1 MTKMIDINELY
12 IGVKVFMGG
21 VWQTNYYKALNEALT
36 YACEKINKG
45 YKTELFYCNKYGC
58 EI

>member
-45 YKTELFYCNKYGC
+45 YKTELFYCNKY
-58 EI
+58 